1 MLTRREFLAGAAAAG
16 ARPRRLNV
24 VLILADDLGYGD
36 LGCYGSATHH
46 SPHLDRL
53 AKEGTRFTDH
63 YSASPVCS
71 PARAALLT
79 GLVPDRTGVTGVLR
93 DGADHAGLALHLT
106 TMADEFRRQGFRTA
120 LIGKWHLGMSEKYWP
135 MHRGFDYFWGFLNGT
150 IDYYTHVSLGGGG
163 RGQRTTY
170 ENERAA
176 KWDGYFP
183 DLATARAVR
192 FIEEN
197 SSAPYF
203 LFFSLAL
210 PHTPFQVPERW
221 AERYRG
227 KMTESQALYAG
238 MVECLDDSVGQVRA
252 ALERTGQWDR
262 TILIFLSD
270 NGWVKRGNPKTA
282 EAGSNGP
289 FRGGKYELYEGGIR
303 VPCIVRWPGVTRA
316 GSLSG
321 GASWFPDWFPTLTG
335 KPTRDGIDLRT
346 ALSSGTPPPQR
357 DLCWRFEDTLVKTP
371 LSHAIRR
378 GRWKLL
384 EVGSEKMLFDLADD
398 PGERRSLIAS
408 QRAVAAELEN
418 RLQGWKRRLD

>member
-1 MLTRREFLAGAAAAG
+1 MITRREFLAGAVAAG
-16 ARPRRLNV
+16 ARPRSLNV

-36 LGCYGSATHH
+36 LGCYGSNIHH
-46 SPHLDRL
+46 TPHLDRL
-53 AKEGTRFTDH
+53 AREGVRFTDH

-79 GLVPDRTGVTGVLR
+79 GLIPDRTGVTGVLR
-93 DGADHAGLALHLT
+93 DGDDHAGLALNLP

-120 LIGKWHLGMSEKYWP
+120 LIGKWHLGMNEKYWP
-135 MHRGFDYFWGFLNGT
+135 TRRGFDYFWGFLNGT

-197 SSAPYF
+197 SNVPYF
-203 LFFSLAL
+203 LFSSLAL
-210 PHTPFQVPERW
+210 PHTPFQVPECW
-221 AERYRG
+221 LERYRG
-227 KMTESQALYAG
+227 KMTENQALYAG

-262 TILIFLSD
+262 TIVIFLSD

-282 EAGSNGP
+282 EAGSNAP
-289 FRGGKYELYEGGIR
+289 LRGGKYELYEGGIR
-303 VPCIVRWPGVTRA
+303 VPCIVRWPGLTRA
-316 GSLSG
+316 GSVSG
-321 GASWFPDWFPTLTG
+321 AVSWFPDWYPTLTG
-335 KPTRDGIDLRT
+335 KPSRDGVDLRP
-346 ALSSGTPPPQR
+346 ALSSASALQQR

-384 EVGSEKMLFDLADD
+384 EVESEKMLFDLADD
-398 PGERRSLIAS
+398 PGEQKNLIVSRS
-408 QRAVAAELEN
+408 AVAAELE
-418 RLQGWKRRLD
+418 RRLREWTRRLT